1 MAHELARLRSK
12 LFDTPL
18 LVETKSFE
26 SILNYLDKRCEGTVE
41 VNKEAAEEYS
51 MHSTLYYKDNGL
63 GVININGPLTNKS
76 TGWEAFCG
84 GTSYE
89 SIKEDFEALLEEGA
103 KTIAFIVESG
113 GGEAYGMM
121 DTGNY
126 LRRLAD
132 EHGVKILSYI
142 DGLSA
147 SAAYGLTAIS
157 DEIISNKSSEI
168 GSIGVLIRLMN
179 DSKALEKEGYER
191 TFITAGDEKIPFAAD
206 GSFRKEFIDD
216 LQYKVDTLYQE
227 FVEYVAEHR
236 NISIEAV
243 RNTQA
248 KTFLAGDAVRLG
260 LADKLMT
267 QEEFYSY
274 LSGEAQ
280 NNVNGSS
287 MKDRIF
293 KFTKS
298 EDKSEMTQFADMQAE
313 LTKAQSQLEALTT
326 ELSTAQLAVA
336 ELASTKE
343 AMSTLQAALS
353 EKETALAAALEQVK
367 QMEAVKEQMKAQA
380 RTDKLSAVMAAD
392 KVEAVQA
399 SLATLSDEAFE
410 TVLAGFAQ
418 QKQAL
423 EASDLMQELGGEGG
437 EPEAK
442 TQEEDKARLSTEA
455 LIKQRLGLK

>member
-26 SILNYLDKRCEGTVE
+26 SILNYLDKRCEGNVE

-63 GVININGPLTNKS
+63 GVISINGPLTNKS
-76 TGWEAFCG
+76 TGWEALCG

-132 EHGVKILSYI
+132 ENGVKIVSYI

-157 DEIISNKSSEI
+157 DEIISNKNSEI

-227 FVEYVAEHR
+227 FVEYIAEHR

-298 EDKSEMTQFADMQAE
+298 EDKSEMTQLADM
-313 LTKAQSQLEALTT
+313 QSQLEALTT

-343 AMSTLQAALS
+343 AMATLQAAFA
-353 EKETALAAALEQVK
+353 EKEAALAAALNQVK
-367 QMEAVKEQMKAQA
+367 EMEAVKEQMKAQA
-380 RTDKLSAVMAAD
+380 RKDKLSAVMAAD

-442 TQEEDKARLSTEA
+442 TQEEDKARLTTET

>member
-132 EHGVKILSYI
+132 ENGVKIVSYI

-168 GSIGVLIRLMN
+168 GSVGVLIRLMN

-298 EDKSEMTQFADMQAE
+298 EDKSEMTQLADMQ
-313 LTKAQSQLEALTT
+313 TQLEALTT
-326 ELSTAQLAVA
+326 ELSIAQLAVA

-343 AMSTLQAALS
+343 AMATLQAAFT

-423 EASDLMQELGGEGG
+423 EASELMQELGGEGG

-442 TQEEDKARLSTEA
+442 TQDEDKARLSTEA

>member
-51 MHSTLYYKDNGL
+51 MHGTLYYKDNGL

-103 KTIAFIVESG
+103 KTVAFIVESG

-132 EHGVKILSYI
+132 ENGVKIVSYI

-298 EDKSEMTQFADMQAE
+298 EDKSEMTQLADM
-313 LTKAQSQLEALTT
+313 QSQLEALTT

-336 ELASTKE
+336 ELASAKE
-343 AMSTLQAALS
+343 AFATLQSALT
-353 EKETALAAALEQVK
+353 EKETALAAALDQVK
-367 QMEAVKEQMKAQA
+367 QMEAVREQMKAQE

-442 TQEEDKARLSTEA
+442 TQDEDKARLSTEA

>member
-132 EHGVKILSYI
+132 ENGVKIVSYI

-168 GSIGVLIRLMN
+168 GSVGVLIRLMN

-227 FVEYVAEHR
+227 FVEYIAEHR

-298 EDKSEMTQFADMQAE
+298 EDKSEMTQLADMQ
-313 LTKAQSQLEALTT
+313 TQLEALTT

-343 AMSTLQAALS
+343 AMATLQAAFT

-392 KVEAVQA
+392 KVGAVQA

>member
-51 MHSTLYYKDNGL
+51 MHGTLYYKDNGL

-103 KTIAFIVESG
+103 KTVAFIVESG

-132 EHGVKILSYI
+132 DNGVKIVSYI

-280 NNVNGSS
+280 NNVNGNS

-298 EDKSEMTQFADMQAE
+298 EDKSEMTQLADM
-313 LTKAQSQLEALTT
+313 QSQLEALTT

-343 AMSTLQAALS
+343 AFATLQAAFT
-353 EKETALAAALEQVK
+353 EKEAALAAALEQVK

>member
-126 LRRLAD
+126 LRQLAD
-132 EHGVKILSYI
+132 ENGVKIVSYI

-298 EDKSEMTQFADMQAE
+298 EDKSEMTQLADM
-313 LTKAQSQLEALTT
+313 QSQLEALTT

-343 AMSTLQAALS
+343 AMATLQAAFA
-353 EKETALAAALEQVK
+353 EKEAALAAALEQVK

>member
-51 MHSTLYYKDNGL
+51 MHSTLYYKDSGL

-132 EHGVKILSYI
+132 ENGVKIVSYI

-298 EDKSEMTQFADMQAE
+298 EDKSEMTQLADM
-313 LTKAQSQLEALTT
+313 QSQLEALTT

-343 AMSTLQAALS
+343 AMATLQAAFA
-353 EKETALAAALEQVK
+353 EKETALATALEQVK

-455 LIKQRLGLK
+455 LLKQRLGLK

>member
-51 MHSTLYYKDNGL
+51 MHGTLYYKDNGL

-132 EHGVKILSYI
+132 ENGVKIVSYI

-236 NISIEAV
+236 NISVEAV

-298 EDKSEMTQFADMQAE
+298 EDKSEMTQLADM
-313 LTKAQSQLEALTT
+313 QSQLEALTT

-343 AMSTLQAALS
+343 AMATLQAAFA
-353 EKETALAAALEQVK
+353 EKEAALAAALNQVK

>member
-51 MHSTLYYKDNGL
+51 MHGTLYYKDNGL

-103 KTIAFIVESG
+103 KTVAFIVESG

-132 EHGVKILSYI
+132 ENDVKIVSYI

-298 EDKSEMTQFADMQAE
+298 EDKSEMTQLADM
-313 LTKAQSQLEALTT
+313 QSQLEALTT

-336 ELASTKE
+336 ELTSTKE
-343 AMSTLQAALS
+343 ALATLQAAFT

-437 EPEAK
+437 EPEAS

>member
-51 MHSTLYYKDNGL
+51 MHGTLYYKDNCL

-89 SIKEDFEALLEEGA
+89 SIKEDFESLLEEGA

-132 EHGVKILSYI
+132 QNGVKIVSYI

-147 SAAYGLTAIS
+147 SAAYGLTVIS

-168 GSIGVLIRLMN
+168 GSVGVLIRLMN

-191 TFITAGDEKIPFAAD
+191 TFITAGNEKIPFAAD

-298 EDKSEMTQFADMQAE
+298 EDKSEMTQLADM
-313 LTKAQSQLEALTT
+313 QSQLEALTT
-326 ELSTAQLAVA
+326 ELSTAQLTVA
-336 ELASTKE
+336 ELTSTKE
-343 AMSTLQAALS
+343 AMATLQAAFA

-423 EASDLMQELGGEGG
+423 EASELMQELGGEGG

-442 TQEEDKARLSTEA
+442 TQDEDKARLTTEA
-455 LIKQRLGLK
+455 LLKQRLGLK

>member
-51 MHSTLYYKDNGL
+51 MHGTLYYKDNGL

-89 SIKEDFEALLEEGA
+89 SIKEDFESLLEEGA
-103 KTIAFIVESG
+103 KTVAFIVESG

-132 EHGVKILSYI
+132 ENGVKIVSYI

-168 GSIGVLIRLMN
+168 GSVGVLIRLMN

-191 TFITAGDEKIPFAAD
+191 TFITAGNEKIPFAAD

-298 EDKSEMTQFADMQAE
+298 EDKSEMTQLADM
-313 LTKAQSQLEALTT
+313 QSQLEALTT

-343 AMSTLQAALS
+343 AMATLQAAFT

-392 KVEAVQA
+392 KVEAVQT

-423 EASDLMQELGGEGG
+423 EASELMQELGGEGG

-442 TQEEDKARLSTEA
+442 TQDEDKARLTTEA
-455 LIKQRLGLK
+455 LLKQRLGLK

>member
-51 MHSTLYYKDNGL
+51 MHGTLYYKDNGL

-89 SIKEDFEALLEEGA
+89 SLKEDFEALLEEGA

-132 EHGVKILSYI
+132 ENGVKIVSYI

-298 EDKSEMTQFADMQAE
+298 EDKSEMTQLADM
-313 LTKAQSQLEALTT
+313 QSQLEALTT

-343 AMSTLQAALS
+343 AMATLQAAFA

-367 QMEAVKEQMKAQA
+367 QTEAVKEQMKAQA